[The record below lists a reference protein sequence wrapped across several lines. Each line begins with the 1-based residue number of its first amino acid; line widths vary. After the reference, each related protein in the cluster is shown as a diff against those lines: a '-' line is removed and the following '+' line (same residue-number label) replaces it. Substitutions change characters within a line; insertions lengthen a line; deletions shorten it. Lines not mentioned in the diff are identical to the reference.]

1 MCATCGCDSGEQTMN
16 LHHHDHTDEHNGH
29 THSKTVVAVEKDILY
44 QNNLLAERNRG
55 YFEAK
60 NILSSISSAKSSKC
74 RMMQI
79 VFMPQALKWCR

>member
-44 QNNLLAERNRG
+44 QNNLLAERNR
-55 YFEAK
+55 
-60 NILSSISSAKSSKC
+60 
-74 RMMQI
+74 
-79 VFMPQALKWCR
+79 